1 MGYAVAMDMS
11 TDASTQTSN
20 PATTDSTI
28 EIDNVKTDDTETST
42 DTPQP
47 PHGYTEDK
55 NAYMRRLGR
64 IEGQIRGISRMVDED
79 KYCIDILTQISAV
92 RSALQSVSV
101 GLLEEHIGHCVLD
114 AAKTSDEAGDA
125 KVTEASNAIARLV
138 KS

>member
-1 MGYAVAMDMS
+1 MDMS
-11 TDASTQTSN
+11 T
-20 PATTDSTI
+20 
-28 EIDNVKTDDTETST
+28 ETSP
-42 DTPQP
+42 DTGTNASPDTAAEKPQP

-55 NAYMRRLGR
+55 DAYLRRLGR